1 VGDAMPDFD
10 DDHHGHGEHHGY
22 QENQGYHRNHGYHED
37 HGYHGHHG
45 HHGHHHGGADTDW
58 WPVLPGLVVLLL
70 LLAFLAHQ
78 YGYDRMLIEQWR
90 AWIRPERAERA
101 AWHAAVE
108 RHGRTAREFA
118 AFECDPG
125 AVLAR
130 PALADV
136 TRPPTARF
144 VDEFASACALRTD
157 GFPGAAAAAEFTR
170 AAERAERAWSAAVDA
185 ADRVGAACFAPG
197 ERKLLD
203 QTIKLLTAAESTP
216 HDGERHAAYRR
227 ALARLS
233 ELEHRTGWVLPGPAV
248 GAVEHRARGML
259 VAVPAAAS

>member
-1 VGDAMPDFD
+1 MPDFD

-22 QENQGYHRNHGYHED
+22 QEDQGYHRNHGYHED
-37 HGYHGHHG
+37 HGYHG

>member
-1 VGDAMPDFD
+1 MPDFD

>member
-10 DDHHGHGEHHGY
+10 DDHHGHDGHHGY
-22 QENQGYHRNHGYHED
+22 HEDQGYYED

-45 HHGHHHGGADTDW
+45 HYHGGADTDW
-58 WPVLPGLVVLLL
+58 WPLLPGLVVVLL
-70 LLAFLAHQ
+70 LLAVLAHHQ
-78 YGYDRMLIEQWR
+78 GYDRMLIEKWR
-90 AWIRPERAERA
+90 AWSRPEQAERD
-101 AWHAAVE
+101 AWQAAVQ
-108 RHGRTAREFA
+108 RYGRTAGEFA
-118 AFECDPG
+118 AFECDPR

-157 GFPGAAAAAEFTR
+157 GYPGAAAAAEFTR

-233 ELEHRTGWVLPGPAV
+233 ELERRTGWVLPGPAV

-259 VAVPAAAS
+259 VAVSAAAS

>member
-1 VGDAMPDFD
+1 MPDFD
-10 DDHHGHGEHHGY
+10 DDHHGHGEHHRY
-22 QENQGYHRNHGYHED
+22 HEDQGYHQNHGYHED

-45 HHGHHHGGADTDW
+45 HHVHHHGGADTDW